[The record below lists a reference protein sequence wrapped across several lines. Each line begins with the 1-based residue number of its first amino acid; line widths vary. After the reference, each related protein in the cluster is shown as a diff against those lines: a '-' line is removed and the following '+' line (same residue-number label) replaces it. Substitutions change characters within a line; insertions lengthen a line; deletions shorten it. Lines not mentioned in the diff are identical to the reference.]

1 MNLVLVRNTESETRV
16 SPGSLLAGLSQ
27 KAEQKPFTQRAS
39 LHVSRAPLHARALS
53 HVLPE
58 EDQEH
63 LDMFW
68 GGGGVVIL
76 EALHRS

>member
-1 MNLVLVRNTESETRV
+1 M
-16 SPGSLLAGLSQ
+16 SPASLLAGLRQ
-27 KAEQKPFTQRAS
+27 KAEQKLFTQRAS

-58 EDQEH
+58 EEQEH

-68 GGGGVVIL
+68 GGGVIL